1 MADEPKV
8 ALPRFTRDEQAFAVW
23 LSHTVIPVGVT
34 VIAILAYGH
43 VPVGFIVPEV
53 VIWTVFTALIPNFDL
68 PAVIVLR
75 LMKRDEY
82 LVDVEALRHRVLP
95 IAFAFAFVLQFV
107 ALTFLLADTGG
118 PITSPFASFVIAYAV
133 FSSLL
138 TSQLWALGVALLV
151 PTAYYS
157 AMVAVYGFGSQSD
170 RASVGVYLAV
180 TLFIIW
186 LTVWLAF
193 LSRLP
198 AWRMHQTIDA
208 EADLA
213 TLRAAVATQIWD
225 RGAVLTRSLPAR
237 RAPAEAALAE
247 YLQDHSELALRIR
260 EGRRLEWVEQERMAD
275 ARELAASFTTDAA
288 TELLSTSLDL
298 AKLETVSLDS
308 SPGDSVA
315 VGSVGEDPILPA
327 RLLIRATSQA
337 PSRELLEETGRIARQ
352 KVSGANVAV
361 VLVADATNWLS
372 RPAAMNAQRSFVT
385 SVVVLD
391 SQRLL
396 RLAGATDPRRAL
408 MGEIREQADLSKANP
423 FVVVGATPP
432 PMFFGR
438 RDEEA
443 SVTALLGDN
452 SAALLGGRR
461 TGKTSLLQ
469 RIERTLLKEDWAVLY
484 ADLQSV
490 GDWESFAAL
499 VSSHWKVDVA
509 ADFSPSWIAT
519 IVREIRKQRGDRP
532 IVILLDEVD
541 QFLKWDLVHPD
552 PLVPEAFFRA
562 CRALSQ
568 KGEAQ
573 FVLAGERII
582 ADRLWS
588 PDSPHWNFCHPI
600 AVRQLTRK
608 DADRLLIQP
617 LGLLQIRLEDA
628 QRALDYAWQRTSGH
642 PHLVQYLGGE
652 LIGLLNDRDPENRGT
667 LNIGDIAAITDT
679 AEYRNHYISTYRG
692 QGTPLEISL
701 CNLAAAGAMT
711 VSRLNDHL
719 ESRSIHQDM
728 ESIRAALRMLDLYG
742 ILETTDDE
750 LIFRSKWM
758 PDALREAGEA
768 GTLDPKLI

>member
-1 MADEPKV
+1 MVDEPKTT
-8 ALPRFTRDEQAFAVW
+8 LPRFTRDEQAFAVW
-23 LSHTVIPVGVT
+23 LSHTVIPVGVA

-53 VIWTVFTALIPNFDL
+53 VIWTVFTALIPTFDL
-68 PAVIVLR
+68 PATIVLR
-75 LMKRDEY
+75 LFKRDEY
-82 LVDVEALRHRVLP
+82 LVDVEALRHRALP
-95 IAFAFAFVLQFV
+95 SAFAFAFALQFV

-138 TSQLWALGVALLV
+138 TTQLWALGVALLV
-151 PTAYYS
+151 PTVYYS
-157 AMVAVYGFGSQSD
+157 AMVAAYGFGSQSD

-193 LSRLP
+193 LSRLSI
-198 AWRMHQTIDA
+198 WRMHQTIDA

-225 RGAVLTRSLPAR
+225 RGAVPTRSLPAR
-237 RAPAEAALAE
+237 RAAAEAALAE
-247 YLQDHSELALRIR
+247 YLHNHPELSLRIR
-260 EGRRLEWVEQERMAD
+260 EGRRLEWVEQERMAR
-275 ARELAASFTTDAA
+275 ARALATSFTTDAA
-288 TELLSTSLDL
+288 TELLATSLDL
-298 AKLETVSLDS
+298 GSLETLSLDS

-315 VGSVGEDPILPA
+315 VGSVGDEPILPD
-327 RLLIRATSQA
+327 RLLIRATSEA
-337 PSRELLEETGRIARQ
+337 PSHELLEETGRIARQ

-361 VLVADATNWLS
+361 LLVADATDWLA

-396 RLAGATDPRRAL
+396 RLAGATAPRRAL

-423 FVVVGATPP
+423 FVVVGPTPP

-469 RIERTLLKEDWAVLY
+469 RIERRLLGEDWAVLY

-490 GDWESFAAL
+490 GDWASFAAL
-499 VSSHWKVDVA
+499 VSSHWKVDVS

-582 ADRLWS
+582 ANRLWS
-588 PDSPHWNFCHPI
+588 PDSPHWNFCRPI

-608 DADRLLIQP
+608 DADRLLVQP

-628 QRALDYAWQRTSGH
+628 QRVLDHAWQRTSGH

-711 VSRLNDHL
+711 VSRLNDQL
-719 ESRSIHQDM
+719 ESRRIHQDM

-750 LIFRSKWM
+750 LVFRSKWM